1 MHEPVT
7 GGQILINGDLW
18 KKLTPDLQ
26 EIMKVATTYATV
38 QRNFILN
45 RETAHA
51 CQELIAEGVT
61 LHRTPDDVLLN
72 FLEQWEKIQAE
83 YAAKDPFYAKVIES
97 QKKYAEVVVPFKMS
111 WFPPYDFAGK
121 FYWKDKIYLST
132 AAAE

>member
-7 GGQILINGDLW
+7 GGQILINGDVW
-18 KKLTPDLQ
+18 NKLSPDLQ
-26 EIMKVATTYATV
+26 EIMKVASVYATV

-45 RETAHA
+45 RETAAA
-51 CQELIAEGVT
+51 CQELIKEGVT
-61 LHRTPDDVLLN
+61 LHRTPDDILLN
-72 FLEQWEKIQAE
+72 FLEQWEEIQAE
-83 YAAKDPFYAKVIES
+83 YAANDPFYNKVVES
-97 QKKYAEVVVPFKMS
+97 QKKYAEVVVPFKLS